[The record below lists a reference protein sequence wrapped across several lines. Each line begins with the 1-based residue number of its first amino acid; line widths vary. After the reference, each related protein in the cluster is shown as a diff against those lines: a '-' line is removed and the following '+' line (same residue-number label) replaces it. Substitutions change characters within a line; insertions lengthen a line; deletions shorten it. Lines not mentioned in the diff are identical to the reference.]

1 MTSTTEQQN
10 RKGTRAVRTVRI
22 ETRINPEAKA
32 LLQRAAAISGR
43 SLSDFIVASA
53 QQEAE
58 RAIREHDVISL
69 SVRDSQRFADLV
81 LNPPEP
87 NDYLRAAMKQH
98 RSAVQSDV

>member
-1 MTSTTEQQN
+1 MTSLTEP
-10 RKGTRAVRTVRI
+10 RRGKGIHTGRTVRVEI
-22 ETRINPEAKA
+22 RINPDTKA

-53 QQEAE
+53 RHEAE

-81 LNPPEP
+81 L
-87 NDYLRAAMKQH
+87 
-98 RSAVQSDV
+98 

>member
-1 MTSTTEQQN
+1 MPSITDQRSG
-10 RKGTRAVRTVRI
+10 KGANAGRTVRV
-22 ETRINPEAKA
+22 ETRINPATKA

-53 QQEAE
+53 QHEAE

-81 LNPPEP
+81 RNPPEP
-87 NDYLRAAMKQH
+87 NDCLRAAMKRH
-98 RSAVQSDV
+98 RSDVQSDV